1 MNIKNPFI
9 YIVRTR
15 GYASHVIAQVVTPYL
30 TALTSI
36 GLTLL
41 SSITLRQYDC
51 PSENCVPRDLAII
64 LTMLVLGFVT
74 LVMNI
79 TFMIVFNG
87 LLFGG
92 RKRARSQK
100 LGFFE
105 AYREFNYILKS

>member
-1 MNIKNPFI
+1 M
-9 YIVRTR
+9 
-15 GYASHVIAQVVTPYL
+15 IAQVCTPYL

-64 LTMLVLGFVT
+64 LTMLVLGFVN

-79 TFMIVFNG
+79 VYMFVFNG
-87 LLFGG
+87 LLFGSG
-92 RKRARSQK
+92 KRARAQR

-105 AYREFNYILKS
+105 SYHEFNYILKS